1 VGSKHVIIELR
12 FQSFDVVVFER
23 GQRTATRRLPMDMTP
38 DPIEWAAGVRR
49 AAPALRK
56 TVEDLGLQGSKA
68 IVLYRSPTQAVQ
80 LANLDMQSRS
90 QAIDAAVLGCLDA
103 LPYSDMAAVCQAT
116 VVGKDVS
123 DKGGRTHVLVAADR
137 DDIAASIVH
146 MVEESG
152 LRVTSTTPIEAG
164 ILGKLAGDVLKRNE
178 GRSGMLYIG
187 EESSFFLIH
196 ENGNLLFDRRVG
208 LSLEV
213 LASALTRP
221 IHLASDDKP
230 IELDLATAYRILT
243 EHGIPSG
250 DQIIDDEHGLRGD
263 QIIPLLQPVFERFMI
278 QLRQSLRFDVPE
290 DQRAHFPFVLSGP
303 GSTLNGLAALLEV
316 ELGVQVTC
324 DPRYSEFDVSEPGS
338 NGSELMDA
346 AERRSMLTRVNLL
359 PLSLGHARRIAQ
371 LRRWLWAGVAA
382 ALVFVGFQSM
392 DVSKQINE
400 ASAQS
405 YDLER
410 RMSEVQPL
418 RDASSKVLQM
428 TVAMGRLEQAIVE
441 NVGAKVPYGKVMQEL
456 GRLTPDNVRITGISS
471 THDEV
476 RTVCTVAGYAFS
488 GPDGSPMRLEAF
500 VDRLRQ
506 SPLFTSVVL
515 GTVQVGAIAGVEGQH
530 FTVTFEPVAAVAGEV
545 LEQEQLAH
553 VEPSP

>member
-1 VGSKHVIIELR
+1 
-12 FQSFDVVVFER
+12 
-23 GQRTATRRLPMDMTP
+23 M
-38 DPIEWAAGVRR
+38 
-49 AAPALRK
+49 
-56 TVEDLGLQGSKA
+56 
-68 IVLYRSPTQAVQ
+68 
-80 LANLDMQSRS
+80 
-90 QAIDAAVLGCLDA
+90 
-103 LPYSDMAAVCQAT
+103 
-116 VVGKDVS
+116 
-123 DKGGRTHVLVAADR
+123 
-137 DDIAASIVH
+137 
-146 MVEESG
+146 
-152 LRVTSTTPIEAG
+152 
-164 ILGKLAGDVLKRNE
+164 
-178 GRSGMLYIG
+178 
-187 EESSFFLIH
+187 
-196 ENGNLLFDRRVG
+196 
-208 LSLEV
+208 
-213 LASALTRP
+213 
-221 IHLASDDKP
+221 
-230 IELDLATAYRILT
+230 
-243 EHGIPSG
+243 
-250 DQIIDDEHGLRGD
+250 
-263 QIIPLLQPVFERFMI
+263 
-278 QLRQSLRFDVPE
+278 PE

-316 ELGVQVTC
+316 ELGVKVTC